1 MEAQTQ
7 IAFDVILRSAEN
19 AHDLPGVAQ
28 GLTLA
33 KPEMVPFR
41 LTQNVIDAFGVS
53 GYEGVFRRVSE
64 ITLRVLRDHRDALAS
79 VLETFVHDPLVDWT
93 AHGHSNIED
102 GTENPQ
108 AKDAMASIQ
117 GKSIVNSS
125 AMLCRAK
132 SSGIVWQ
139 RQLPLSSGLD
149 ARFTYGAFT
158 PMPS

>member
-1 MEAQTQ
+1 
-7 IAFDVILRSAEN
+7 
-19 AHDLPGVAQ
+19 
-28 GLTLA
+28 
-33 KPEMVPFR
+33 MVPFR

-93 AHGHSNIED
+93 AHGHSSIED

-117 GKSIVNSS
+117 GKTLYENAPAAI
-125 AMLCRAK
+125 
-132 SSGIVWQ
+132 
-139 RQLPLSSGLD
+139 
-149 ARFTYGAFT
+149 
-158 PMPS
+158 